1 MAGQGLRLNLKLK
14 LKIKGF
20 QTLGGSVLAPPSK
33 AYTHR
38 FMVAASLSQDESLI
52 ENPLLCDDT
61 IATLRA
67 ILSLGASIKAEG
79 NRLYIQGRQE
89 PRAPR
94 GIVNC
99 GASGTTLRFMT
110 AVFSLAKGRTVLTG
124 DASLQRRPMEPL
136 LKALGELGIHCC
148 SLRGDGYAPI
158 EVFGGTLKGGRASI
172 VGDVS
177 SQFISGLLLALP
189 KASEASVL
197 KVTTELESEP
207 YVRMTLDVLGRHGVK
222 IEASRNLRR
231 FAIPCNQGYS
241 GVHERV
247 PGDFSSSAFLLSA
260 AVITGSSI
268 EVRGL
273 DLGSIQA
280 DKAILDFLKEMGA
293 LIETG
298 DGFVRVRGIEGG
310 PFLRSL
316 RADVRNCPDLAPI
329 MAVLGCFAKGRTI
342 IEGMGRLRFKES
354 DRIRTIQE
362 LSKMGAHIEE
372 LEDRLIIDGPAEL
385 KGAIVDSHGDHRIA
399 MACTVAALRAKGLTV
414 IDGIECIGKSYPSFL
429 QDLRSLGVEFLVEQ

>member
-1 MAGQGLRLNLKLK
+1 MAKQRLK
-14 LKIKGF
+14 LKIKGS
-20 QTLGGSVLAPPSK
+20 QTLGGSISAPPSK

-38 FMVAASLSQDESLI
+38 FMVAASLSQDESII

-61 IATLRA
+61 IATMRA
-67 ILSLGASIKAEG
+67 ILSLGASIKADDD
-79 NRLYIQGRQE
+79 RLYIQGSWE
-89 PRAPR
+89 PRTPR
-94 GIVNC
+94 GIVDC

-136 LKALGELGIHCC
+136 LKALGELGIRCR

-158 EVFGGTLKGGRASI
+158 EVLGGTLRGGRASI

-197 KVTTELESEP
+197 NVTTELESES
-207 YVRMTLDVLGRHGVK
+207 YVKMTMKVLGRHGVRIK
-222 IEASRNLRR
+222 ASRNLRR
-231 FAIPCNQGYS
+231 FSIPGNQCYS
-241 GVHERV
+241 GIHERV

-260 AVITGSSI
+260 AAITGSRI

-273 DLGSIQA
+273 DLGSLQA
-280 DKAILDFLKEMGA
+280 DMAILEFLKEMGA
-293 LIETG
+293 LIEKG
-298 DGFVRVRGIEGG
+298 DGFVRVNGIEGG
-310 PFLRSL
+310 PFLRSI
-316 RADVRNCPDLAPI
+316 RADVRNCPDLAPV

-362 LSKMGAHIEE
+362 LAKMGAHIEE
-372 LEDRLIIDGPAEL
+372 LEDRLIIHGPAEL
-385 KGAIVDSHGDHRIA
+385 KGAIIDSYGDHRIA
-399 MACTVAALRAKGLTV
+399 MACAMAALGAKGLTV
-414 IDGIECIGKSYPSFL
+414 IDGIECIRKSYPSFL